1 MNEMI
6 ESAYLTLQ
14 IIFEYQE
21 TQRLINLLVFFFSGH
36 LFLNCFIEIQ
46 YYYFYFY
53 LQFNYPYFDQI
64 LPLFVA
70 IYLFGFFKLH
80 FLRGSLPLQEA
91 GKITL
96 LIVSHFVILF
106 PNLLFDFSSQRE

>member
-14 IIFEYQE
+14 IKFEYQE

-70 IYLFGFFKLH
+70 IYLFGFFISLDYTLPKLSNDTI
-80 FLRGSLPLQEA
+80 FSFSLL
-91 GKITL
+91 
-96 LIVSHFVILF
+96 
-106 PNLLFDFSSQRE
+106 NL